1 MTPTYTPS
9 HFLLDDPLL
18 IRQFL
23 QQHYFGLLLTADLQ
37 LSALPFLFE
46 WDQPTGLTGKVYGH
60 MARQNPQLQGL
71 QDGDSVKL
79 VVQGPHA
86 YVAAECYQQQP
97 QVATWNYSLV
107 EVSGKVELLDP
118 RSTLAL
124 VRRQQAKAN
133 QALPQQ
139 VQDGFVSLAAGTD
152 AVAASG
158 PSGRQS
164 NLAYEKQLSAA
175 ITGFVVRIESLH
187 AKMKLSQNKT
197 PASRQDVLQFLQ
209 QSEQPQTVWQLMQAQ
224 GLLAAEA
231 AVNTQN
237 PALGSTKG
245 AVI

>member
-107 EVSGKVELLDP
+107 EVSGKVELLDSK
-118 RSTLAL
+118 STLAL

-139 VQDGFVSLAAGTD
+139 VQDSLVSLAADTD
-152 AVAASG
+152 AVTAA
-158 PSGRQS
+158 GRQS
-164 NLAYEKQLSAA
+164 DLAYEKQLSAA

-197 PASRQDVLQFLQ
+197 PTARQDVLQFLQ

-224 GLLAAEA
+224 SLLAAEA

>member
-1 MTPTYTPS
+1 
-9 HFLLDDPLL
+9 
-18 IRQFL
+18 
-23 QQHYFGLLLTADLQ
+23 
-37 LSALPFLFE
+37 
-46 WDQPTGLTGKVYGH
+46 

-152 AVAASG
+152 AVAAA
-158 PSGRQS
+158 GRQS
-164 NLAYEKQLSAA
+164 NLAYEKLLSAA

>member
-1 MTPTYTPS
+1 MTPTYTPA
-9 HFLLDDPLL
+9 HYLLDDPKL

-37 LSALPFLFE
+37 LSALPLLFE
-46 WDQPTGLTGKVYGH
+46 WDQPTGLTGSVYGH

-71 QDGDSVKL
+71 QHGDSVKL

-139 VQDGFVSLAAGTD
+139 VQDSFVRLAAGVD
-152 AVAASG
+152 PAASA
-158 PSGRQS
+158 GRQS

-175 ITGFVVRIESLH
+175 ITGFVVRIETLH

-197 PASRQDVLQFLQ
+197 PAARQDVLQFLQ
-209 QSEQPQTVWQLMQAQ
+209 QAEQPQTVWQLMQAQ
-224 GLLAAEA
+224 GLLAADA
-231 AVNTQN
+231 APN
-237 PALGSTKG
+237 
-245 AVI
+245 

>member
-9 HFLLDDPLL
+9 HFVMDDPLL

-60 MARQNPQLQGL
+60 MAGQNPQLQGL

-107 EVSGKVELLDP
+107 EVTGTVQLLDP

-133 QALPQQ
+133 QALSQQ
-139 VQDGFVSLAAGTD
+139 VQDSFVSLAAGTD
-152 AVAASG
+152 AIAA
-158 PSGRQS
+158 SGRQS

-197 PASRQDVLQFLQ
+197 PAARQDVLQFLQ

-224 GLLAAEA
+224 GLHAAEA

-237 PALGSTKG
+237 PALGTIKG

>member
-1 MTPTYTPS
+1 MTATYTPA
-9 HFLLDDPLL
+9 HYLLADPQL

-37 LSALPFLFE
+37 LSAIPFLFE
-46 WDQPTGLTGKVYGH
+46 WDQPTGLTGSVYGH
-60 MARQNPQLQGL
+60 LAAQNPQLQGL

-107 EVSGKVELLDP
+107 ELTGTVQLLDP
-118 RSTLAL
+118 KSTLAL

-139 VQDGFVSLAAGTD
+139 VRDGFVSKAAGREPVT
-152 AVAASG
+152 AT
-158 PSGRQS
+158 GRQS

-175 ITGFVVRIESLH
+175 IKGFAVSIESLH

-197 PASRQDVLQFLQ
+197 PAARQDVLQFLQ

-231 AVNTQN
+231 AVNTQI

>member
-1 MTPTYTPS
+1 MKPTYTPAHYS
-9 HFLLDDPLL
+9 LDDPLL

-23 QQHYFGLLLTADLQ
+23 QQHYFGLLLTTDLQ

-71 QDGDSVKL
+71 QDGDKVKL

-139 VQDGFVSLAAGTD
+139 VQDGFVSLAARTD

-224 GLLAAEA
+224 GLLAADA
-231 AVNTQN
+231 APNESFGQ
-237 PALGSTKG
+237 
-245 AVI
+245 

>member
-1 MTPTYTPS
+1 MKPTYTPAHYS
-9 HFLLDDPLL
+9 LDDPLL

-23 QQHYFGLLLTADLQ
+23 QQHYFGLLLTTDLQ
-37 LSALPFLFE
+37 LSALPLLFE

-107 EVSGKVELLDP
+107 EVSGKVELLDT

-152 AVAASG
+152 AVAAT
-158 PSGRQS
+158 GRQS

>member
-1 MTPTYTPS
+1 MKPTYTPAHYS
-9 HFLLDDPLL
+9 LDDPLL

-23 QQHYFGLLLTADLQ
+23 QQHYFGLLLTTDLQ

-71 QDGDSVKL
+71 QDGDKVKL

-107 EVSGKVELLDP
+107 EVSGKVELLDT

-158 PSGRQS
+158 RQS

-197 PASRQDVLQFLQ
+197 PAARQDVLQFLQ

-224 GLLAAEA
+224 GLLAADA
-231 AVNTQN
+231 APNESFGQ
-237 PALGSTKG
+237 
-245 AVI
+245 